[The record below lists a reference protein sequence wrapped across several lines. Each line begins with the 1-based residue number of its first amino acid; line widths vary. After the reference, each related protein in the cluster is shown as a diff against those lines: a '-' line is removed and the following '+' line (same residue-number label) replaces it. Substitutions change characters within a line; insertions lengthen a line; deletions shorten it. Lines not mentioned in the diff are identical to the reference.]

1 MVDVV
6 DKTSNENNN
15 PDIDNESLV
24 ESKEEDF
31 VVSSESGEKELGSV
45 EVKVIK
51 EIANKIPG
59 PGKVIGSGFKSLG
72 ASFKRVFKNP
82 LILLPAI
89 ILVIIWLVINI
100 LQSKGINNTAVK
112 IISFLTFADAGT
124 HGGFIGAVGGIIGKG
139 LFVSAIVFLIARIK
153 NKDSGKKVFTKEN
166 FKGLFKVLKNSL
178 WAYLTGIGFAMF
190 FFLFISGGATR
201 ISFMGGLGVCLLA
214 IGSYINKGFLFMLM
228 ASIFSKG
235 KTEVSPYAIG
245 IMQGLSIGL
254 LLAALIGLINI
265 NLILIILG
273 SVLVVGGIIMMI
285 LQAKGVVKIG
295 KEETKK

>member
-1 MVDVV
+1 MVEVV
-6 DKTSNENNN
+6 DNTSKENINS
-15 PDIDNESLV
+15 DISMNESLV
-24 ESKEEDF
+24 ESKNEKF
-31 VVSSESGEKELGSV
+31 VASTNSGETELGSV
-45 EVKVIK
+45 EVEVIK
-51 EIANKIPG
+51 ETIDKIPG
-59 PGKVIGSGFKSLG
+59 PGKVIGYGFKSIG
-72 ASFKRVFKNP
+72 ASVKQVFKHP
-82 LILLPAI
+82 LRLLPAI
-89 ILVIIWLVINI
+89 ILVVIWLVINI
-100 LQSKGINNTAVK
+100 LQASGINNIAVK
-112 IISFLTFADAGT
+112 TISFLTFADAGT

-139 LFVSAIVFLIARIK
+139 LFAGAIVFLVSLFR
-153 NKDSGKKVFTKEN
+153 NKKSGTKTFTKEN
-166 FKGLFKVLKNSL
+166 LKGIFKVSRNSL
-178 WAYLTGIGFAMF
+178 WAYLTGIGLSMF

-201 ISFMGGLGVCLLA
+201 ISFMGGLGVSLLA
-214 IGSYINKGFLFMLM
+214 IGSCINKGFLFMLM

-295 KEETKK
+295 KEETK